1 MIMGKLDVNMLMAM
15 LSKMDKN
22 ELEAGIAKAQQIL
35 NNKNADDVVKDLKNK
50 GKI

>member
-1 MIMGKLDVNMLMAM
+1 MGNLDINALMSM

-35 NNKNADDVVKDLKNK
+35 NNKNTNEILKDIKNK
-50 GKI
+50 K